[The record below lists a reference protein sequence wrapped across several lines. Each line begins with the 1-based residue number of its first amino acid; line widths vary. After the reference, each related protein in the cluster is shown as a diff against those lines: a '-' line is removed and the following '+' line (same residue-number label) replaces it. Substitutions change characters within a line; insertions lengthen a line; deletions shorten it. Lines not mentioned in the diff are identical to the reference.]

1 MCLLFSCVIAGM
13 CVPRGEFQRV
23 NPTTQVAL
31 FTICIGNCS
40 NIQTIEW
47 NIYQGQR
54 NSSTNMTQWTP
65 FASIAIYDNIW
76 FFGRQTSN
84 FTASNQL
91 FVQHP
96 QITYWRFE
104 VIYTFANATSQS
116 ALDFII
122 NQPPS
127 NGSCSIHP
135 SNGTTTTL
143 FTISCSNWFDD
154 DQIKDYSLYGIWFK
168 NTSDQTII
176 AFSMESTFTVRLPA
190 GENEDSR
197 VHLFIHIR
205 DGNDCIRK
213 VNLSSVTVSVERG
226 EINSFIN
233 NFDLSSNVMN
243 RNPLV
248 RLLSSGNQNIIGQ
261 ILISISQQFNWIND
275 ENINRA
281 ISSK

>member
-1 MCLLFSCVIAGM
+1 M
-13 CVPRGEFQRV
+13 CVPHGEFQRV

-31 FTICIGNCS
+31 FTICIGNCG

-47 NIYQGQR
+47 NIYQGER
-54 NSSTNMTQWTP
+54 NSSTNMIQWTP
-65 FASIAIYDNIW
+65 FASIAIYDNLW
-76 FFGRQTSN
+76 FFGRQTGN

-91 FVQHP
+91 FLQHP
-96 QITYWRFE
+96 QITHWRFE
-104 VIYTFANATSQS
+104 VIYTFVNATSQS
-116 ALDFII
+116 ALSFII

-127 NGSCSIHP
+127 NGSCLIHP

-154 DQIKDYSLYGIWFK
+154 DQIKDYSLYSIWSK

-176 AFSMESTFTVRLPA
+176 AFSVDSTFTVRLPA

-197 VHLFIHIR
+197 VHLVIHIR
-205 DGNDCIRK
+205 DDNDCVRE
-213 VNLSSVTVSVERG
+213 VNLSSVTVSVDWE
-226 EINSFIN
+226 EMNSFIDD
-233 NFDLSSNVMN
+233 FGLSPSVMN
-243 RNPLV
+243 RNPFIE
-248 RLLSSGNQNIIGQ
+248 LLFSGNQNIIGQ
-261 ILISISQQFNWIND
+261 ILISISHQFNQIND